1 MARKAEAA
9 GAKPAKGDAK
19 DIGLKVKPPAGKCSD
34 KNCPFHGTL
43 GVRGQVFEGRVVS
56 TKAQRTAIV
65 EREYS
70 HYIPKFERYERRH
83 SRIAAYK
90 PDCIDAKE
98 GNVVRIAECR
108 PLSKTKSFVVVEIV
122 K

>member
-1 MARKAEAA
+1 MAKKADA
-9 GAKPAKGDAK
+9 GAKTAKTGAK
-19 DIGLKVKPPAGKCSD
+19 DIGLNVKAPSASCSD

-43 GVRGQVFEGRVVS
+43 GVRGQVFEGKVVS
-56 TKAQRTAIV
+56 TKAQRTAII

-70 HYIPKFERYERRH
+70 HYITKFERYERRH

-90 PDCIDAKE
+90 PDCIDVRE

>member
-1 MARKAEAA
+1 MARKGESGEAKL
-9 GAKPAKGDAK
+9 GKGGPK
-19 DIGLKVKPPAGKCSD
+19 YIGLKVGPPAGECSD

-43 GVRGQVFEGRVVS
+43 GVRGQVVEGRVVS

-70 HYIPKFERYERRH
+70 HYVTKFERYERRH